1 MKRSLFLTFAFVFAL
16 ASLNVTLAM
25 AQRGRRS
32 SQSATRQSWS
42 SNYQESLAT
51 ARRLDKPLMV
61 VFRCIP

>member
-1 MKRSLFLTFAFVFAL
+1 MKRVFFVVLFF
-16 ASLNVTLAM
+16 TLVGLGVNPAT

-32 SQSATRQSWS
+32 IQSAARQSWS

-61 VFRCIP
+61 VFRCVP